1 MLSWRKGA
9 QEEEIGG
16 RRSGEGEISI
26 FHLHLHACR
35 EVTIRECRRDS
46 ASLCRAHPE
55 SAVASFSECRG
66 SVAGGLQVTGH
77 GGSAR
82 AGFFHSSTTVI
93 CVTFQ
98 EK

>member
-9 QEEEIGG
+9 REEEIGG

-46 ASLCRAHPE
+46 ASLC
-55 SAVASFSECRG
+55 
-66 SVAGGLQVTGH
+66 
-77 GGSAR
+77 
-82 AGFFHSSTTVI
+82 
-93 CVTFQ
+93 
-98 EK
+98 